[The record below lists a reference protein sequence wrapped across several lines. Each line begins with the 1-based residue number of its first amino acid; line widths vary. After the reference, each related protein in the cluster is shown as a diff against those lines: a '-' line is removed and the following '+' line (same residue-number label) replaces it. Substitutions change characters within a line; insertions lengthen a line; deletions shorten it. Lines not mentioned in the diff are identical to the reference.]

1 MTERVNNCCIQYYS
15 HVNAAAGFSSLVAHL
30 TGAEKAR
37 YEENVKELSVGDPYM
52 LPPRVFTPVISSQ
65 DNVAQSQTVA
75 GVDLPNITYGDIYIC
90 LINRTSTYTNESLKG
105 YKSLDAYKY
114 FVAGFVQN
122 VQITRATSD
131 KVIITAKVCHSQR
144 LNEPP
149 LKLWVASCR
158 NGEIISSHCTCKAG
172 LGEVCSHVA
181 ATLFYMEAVVKR
193 HHSTACTSMPCEWI
207 VPSRGKGHLKQV
219 TDMDFTS
226 VTTKK
231 NKLTEQ
237 STTACQAT
245 ATACPP
251 MTEEEVEAC
260 YLAIQ
265 NTGVKSGFLSLT
277 KDYARHYV
285 PAAVSV
291 PLPQPLTL
299 LRRHNPISVEE
310 LNQVCDDIFTSLTI
324 SVEEATALEKL
335 TRQQWKSRLWYDH
348 RAGRITPSKFKAACR
363 TSVANPSKSLLKQ
376 ICYPHATKCSTKATR
391 WGCKTQHQ
399 QLKVVDS
406 GLHIIPQYPYLGATS
421 DGLVECLCC
430 RKGVLEIKCP
440 HCKRGKSLNEA
451 AEDGQFCLE
460 RIGDKFSLKKN
471 HAYYYQVQ
479 GQMLL
484 TGVNYCDF
492 VV

>member
-1 MTERVNNCCIQYYS
+1 MTYYHTIKEKREVALVDVSNVAVSKPQVPLKSLLQYETPLPSVVKDDSKVNKKGKETTKRNVFITVKKLWVQERILDHFLKRTQSRECDDY
-15 HVNAAAGFSSLVAHL
+15 
-30 TGAEKAR
+30 
-37 YEENVKELSVGDPYM
+37 KELFLFVKRLDPYTRTRT
-52 LPPRVFTPVISSQ
+52 RVFTPVISSQ

-75 GVDLPNITYGDIYIC
+75 GVDLPNITYGDIYIY

-149 LKLWVASCR
+149 LKPWVASCR
-158 NGEIISSHCTCKAG
+158 NVEIISSHCTCKAG
-172 LGEVCSHVA
+172 LGEVCSHAA

-219 TDMDFTS
+219 TDMDYTS

-231 NKLTEQ
+231 KKLTKQ
-237 STTACQAT
+237 STTAPAY
-245 ATACPP
+245 PP
-251 MTEEEVEAC
+251 MTEEEVKAC

-348 RAGRITPSKFKAACR
+348 RADRITASKFKAACR
-363 TSVANPSKSLLKQ
+363 TSVANPFKSLLKQ
-376 ICYPHATKCSTKATR
+376 ICYLHATKCSTKATR
-391 WGCKTQHQ
+391 
-399 QLKVVDS
+399 
-406 GLHIIPQYPYLGATS
+406 
-421 DGLVECLCC
+421 
-430 RKGVLEIKCP
+430 
-440 HCKRGKSLNEA
+440 
-451 AEDGQFCLE
+451 
-460 RIGDKFSLKKN
+460 
-471 HAYYYQVQ
+471 
-479 GQMLL
+479 
-484 TGVNYCDF
+484 
-492 VV
+492 